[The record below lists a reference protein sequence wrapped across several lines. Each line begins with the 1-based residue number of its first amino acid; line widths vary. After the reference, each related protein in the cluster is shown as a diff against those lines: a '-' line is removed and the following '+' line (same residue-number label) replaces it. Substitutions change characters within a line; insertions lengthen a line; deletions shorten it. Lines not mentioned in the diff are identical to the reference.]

1 MMKFEEEQQTKEMM
15 LALEQQQFGCITL
28 VRIPFETYHSFQTI
42 DEQITTIISNKANSG
57 YGFMAIITNMRVII
71 YELNADVTSTDN
83 PDNEL
88 RTDVLITID
97 LSFELPVS
105 STISLIKMNSSTK
118 YQLIK

>member
-1 MMKFEEEQQTKEMM
+1 
-15 LALEQQQFGCITL
+15 
-28 VRIPFETYHSFQTI
+28 
-42 DEQITTIISNKANSG
+42 
-57 YGFMAIITNMRVII
+57 MAIITNMRVII

-118 YQLIK
+118 Y